1 MEGAAAPG
9 AYTAGRLGA
18 MALAAAIAAGIALA
32 AGFPRAA
39 LGAVAGLPVA
49 IVNYYL
55 MYAAVK
61 RSASAGQGIGGGLLG
76 RSFLRMVISMAALL
90 LAARLGPEFLIG
102 VLVGL
107 VAEVVTYI
115 GDAVRLVFSRR

>member
-1 MEGAAAPG
+1 
-9 AYTAGRLGA
+9 
-18 MALAAAIAAGIALA
+18 MALVAAVAAGIALA
-32 AGFPRAA
+32 AGFPKAA
-39 LGAVAGLPVA
+39 LGVAAGLPVG

-55 MYAAVK
+55 MYTAMK
-61 RSASAGQGIGGGLLG
+61 RSAAAGQGIGGGLLG
-76 RSFLRMVISMAALL
+76 RSFLRMVISLAALL

-107 VAEVVTYI
+107 VAEMFTYI